1 MANLSSDAYI
11 KISGEGKTET
21 FFIDTAI
28 AKTIYKGQP
37 VVLFKSGGDVVNV
50 VGWIGGGTYDLAN
63 NDIFLGIAA
72 EQKSVLA
79 AGPET
84 TELAVYTAPTI
95 VGFKDSAP
103 VFTNADIGKAVCM
116 SDSATL
122 VGIAGVANCPQIGVV
137 WRHEDGFT
145 FVKLITPFIT
155 VNS

>member
-1 MANLSSDAYI
+1 MANLSADAYI

-37 VVLFKSGGDVVNV
+37 VVIFKSAGDIVNV
-50 VGWIGGGTYDLAN
+50 VGWIGGGTYDLGST
-63 NDIFLGIAA
+63 DIFVGIAA
-72 EQKSVLA
+72 EQKSVLLA
-79 AGPET
+79 AVET
-84 TELAVYTAPTI
+84 TEIAVYVSPTI
-95 VGFKDSAP
+95 VGFKDASP
-103 VFTNADIGKAVCM
+103 VFTNADIGKAVCF

-155 VNS
+155 ANS